1 MFYAS
6 CLVYFPYCCD
16 KISWQ
21 MEFKDGRIYF
31 VSEFGDIVYHGV
43 QALPVG
49 TLGIWWH
56 YVQSQEEN
64 YDACLRSAPTLF
76 SCGPGSKLRECCP
89 TRRGSSH
96 KIFLFR
102 HASRPIWEVIPD
114 LIKLTTEISHHQMF
128 YVWSHFQCCSEQ
140 LIARYPQGQ

>member
-43 QALPVG
+43 HALPVG
-49 TLGIWWH
+49 TLGIW
-56 YVQSQEEN
+56 
-64 YDACLRSAPTLF
+64 
-76 SCGPGSKLRECCP
+76 
-89 TRRGSSH
+89 
-96 KIFLFR
+96 
-102 HASRPIWEVIPD
+102 
-114 LIKLTTEISHHQMF
+114 
-128 YVWSHFQCCSEQ
+128 
-140 LIARYPQGQ
+140 